1 MLNIAIT
8 GEAMTSCAAH
18 GADAAAEAHP
28 PSLSEAATLIFQ
40 RRLRHRRNSVA
51 FVKGTR
57 EYEVYQKALAMHL
70 ARPCLE
76 PDPEA
81 LPPIRKRT
89 WEKSIQ
95 AWRGVLQAIDAR
107 WGDLVR
113 FAESGGAVDGAAG
126 GGGQ

>member
-1 MLNIAIT
+1 
-8 GEAMTSCAAH
+8 MTSCAAH
-18 GADAAAEAHP
+18 GADAAAEADP
-28 PSLSEAATLIFQ
+28 PSLSEAATLEK
-40 RRLRHRRNSVA
+40 RLRHRRNSVA

-70 ARPCLE
+70 VRRCPG

-81 LPPIRKRT
+81 RPSIPKKT

-95 AWRGVLQAIDAR
+95 AWRKVLQAIDAR
-107 WGDLVR
+107 WGELVG

-126 GGGQ
+126 GGGQRRGGS

>member
-1 MLNIAIT
+1 
-8 GEAMTSCAAH
+8 MTSGAAH
-18 GADAAAEAHP
+18 GADAAAEADP
-28 PSLSEAATLIFQ
+28 PSQYEAATLEK
-40 RRLRHRRNSVA
+40 RLRHSRNSVA

-81 LPPIRKRT
+81 LPPIPKRT

-95 AWRGVLQAIDAR
+95 AWRGVLRAIDAR
-107 WGDLVR
+107 WGELVR